1 MKPTDPRQV
10 PADHAH
16 DPEFLH
22 NEGVAHEHSDINIR
36 GILVFCVGL
45 TVIAIVVH
53 LLMYGLFYFF
63 DAHAKANDP
72 QLSPLAPP
80 AVQMPRTTTADPKF
94 GNALG
99 PRLLTNEYRVLD
111 EHRRNEEQQTR
122 NEEAAKHRAPRKRRK
137 RQSAGE
143 GARECGRH
151 PE

>member
-10 PADHAH
+10 PADHVH

-111 EHRRNEEQQTR
+111 EHRRNEEQQLNGYGWADQNAGIAR
-122 NEEAAKHRAPRKRRK
+122 MPVSEAKKLIL
-137 RQSAGE
+137 
-143 GARECGRH
+143 
-151 PE
+151 